1 MTPSTFMLMDIPIA
15 NITMD
20 EALQR
25 IFDAAASYTP
35 QSHSSHMHFVNA
47 HCINTAAVNGDY
59 RRVLIRADAVF
70 PDGTGIRK
78 AGTML
83 GVPVKDNVNGT
94 DMFPLLCRRCAQTG
108 KSIYLLGAKPGAAER
123 AGRWAVEHAGKA
135 IIAGCRDGYFS
146 PEEQGQVI
154 EEINSSRPDILLTA
168 MGVPRQELWLDEH
181 REKLQVPVCMGVG
194 GLFDFYSGTIPRA
207 PLWMRRMG
215 IEWVWRLM
223 MEPGRM
229 WRRYIIGNAVFLM
242 HIKKIQRNMRKEG
255 GKQP

>member
-1 MTPSTFMLMDIPIA
+1 MAPSPFMLMDIPID

-20 EALQR
+20 EAVQR

-35 QSHSSHMHFVNA
+35 QSPSSHMHFVNA
-47 HCINTAAVNGDY
+47 HCINTAAVNEEY
-59 RRVLIRADAVF
+59 RQALIRADAVF
-70 PDGTGIRK
+70 PDGSGIRK

-94 DMFPLLCRRCAQTG
+94 DMFPLLCRRCAEQG
-108 KSIYLLGAKPGAAER
+108 MRMYLLGAKPGAAEKT
-123 AGRWAVEHAGKA
+123 GRWAAEHAGKEV
-135 IIAGCRDGYFS
+135 IAGTRDGYFS
-146 PEEQGQVI
+146 PEEEQAVI
-154 EEINSSRPDILLTA
+154 DAVNASRPDILLTA
-168 MGVPRQELWLDEH
+168 MGVPRQELWLHMH
-181 REKLQVPVCMGVG
+181 RDALKVPVCMGVG
-194 GLFDFYSGTIPRA
+194 GLFDFYSETIPRA
-207 PLWMRRMG
+207 PLWMRRGG

-255 GKQP
+255 RKQP